1 MPDFFKRSARD
12 AVRTN
17 DRRVRNTR
25 AAQDENR
32 ARPPM
37 VVRLANQ
44 WWDRLIGAVF
54 SGSLANQ
61 TARYAAHRTT
71 RDYVFNSVGFGAEPD
86 RKSVV

>member
-1 MPDFFKRSARD
+1 
-12 AVRTN
+12 
-17 DRRVRNTR
+17 
-25 AAQDENR
+25 
-32 ARPPM
+32 M

-71 RDYVFNSVGFGAEPD
+71 RDYVFNSVGFGVWGFLFPLLTMVASQLVGTEGAGMFSMAFVYANLIQFVPVF
-86 RKSVV
+86 RI